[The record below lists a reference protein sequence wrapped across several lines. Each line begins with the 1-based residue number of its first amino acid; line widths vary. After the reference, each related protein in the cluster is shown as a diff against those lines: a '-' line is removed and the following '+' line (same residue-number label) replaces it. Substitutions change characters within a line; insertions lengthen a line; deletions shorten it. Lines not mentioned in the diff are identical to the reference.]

1 MGWSHQGTP
10 DGVFVFMKKS
20 FLIHLDSLEI
30 LDELSDEQ
38 IGKLLKAFRSY
49 HLGLEPKLDQIL
61 RIAFKPF
68 QLQFDRDSEKYKET
82 SERNS
87 LNGSKGG
94 RPKKQKNPVAFSG
107 LSENQSK
114 AKKADNDSD
123 SDNDNVSEND
133 TNKKSKSKQFIA
145 PSYEEVKAYFIENN
159 ESLNNLDR
167 CFHHYADHGWTNS
180 HGKKVKDWKRTIK
193 TNWFGKN
200 QNNATTY
207 VPPATKSRN
216 VHESFQ
222 FKP

>member
-1 MGWSHQGTP
+1 
-10 DGVFVFMKKS
+10 MKKS

-68 QLQFDRDSEKYKET
+68 QLQFDRDTEKYKET

-107 LSENQSK
+107 LNKNQLK

-123 SDNDNVSEND
+123 NDSNNDSVND
-133 TNKKSKSKQFIA
+133 TNKKSKSKQFTA
-145 PSYEEVKAYFIENN
+145 PTYDEVKAYFMENN
-159 ESLNNLDR
+159 ESLDNLDR
-167 CFHHYADHGWTNS
+167 CYHHYADHNWTNS
-180 HGKKVKDWKRTIK
+180 LGKKVKDWKRTIK
-193 TNWFGKN
+193 TNWFNKN
-200 QNNATTY
+200 QN
-207 VPPATKSRN
+207 KSLTIDVSPGRSHRM
-216 VHESFQ
+216 HESFT
-222 FKP
+222 FNS

>member
-1 MGWSHQGTP
+1 
-10 DGVFVFMKKS
+10 MKKS

-94 RPKKQKNPVAFSG
+94 RPKKQKR
-107 LSENQSK
+107 
-114 AKKADNDSD
+114 
-123 SDNDNVSEND
+123 
-133 TNKKSKSKQFIA
+133 
-145 PSYEEVKAYFIENN
+145 
-159 ESLNNLDR
+159 R
-167 CFHHYADHGWTNS
+167 CG
-180 HGKKVKDWKRTIK
+180 V
-193 TNWFGKN
+193 
-200 QNNATTY
+200 
-207 VPPATKSRN
+207 
-216 VHESFQ
+216 
-222 FKP
+222 